1 MHDALGNRTFLGGPD
16 LARRLQSLP
25 DINRPAREGRSLG
38 EAMNNRIDAKK
49 IARTAILTIAFV
61 AIAAGAARAQEYCES
76 DTVCFEDS
84 VVFREHFETQPVWS
98 TSGAVGVA
106 DEGSQNSY
114 AVMGGDAYIRSNKT
128 GSVILRY
135 PVRCEGER
143 ITAPHVGIRYK
154 DDGSNA
160 RVVARLIETDLYEG
174 GQVTRSEFDSNS
186 RPSRSTFQTYVFR
199 PDVLS
204 DEAVGGYT
212 FYGRYEDSSLVCSGK
227 AYHFEVRLTRGP
239 GGDPRLRMLS
249 IEK

>member
-1 MHDALGNRTFLGGPD
+1 
-16 LARRLQSLP
+16 
-25 DINRPAREGRSLG
+25 
-38 EAMNNRIDAKK
+38 MNNRIDTKK
-49 IARTAILTIAFV
+49 IARTAVLTIAFV

-76 DTVCFEDS
+76 DTVCFEDGN
-84 VVFREHFETQPVWS
+84 VVRDHVEAQPVWS
-98 TSGAVGVA
+98 TSGSVGVP

-114 AVMGGDAYIRSNKT
+114 AVVGGDAYVRSNKT

-135 PVRCEGER
+135 PVRCEGDR
-143 ITAPHVGIRYK
+143 ITAPYFGIRYK
-154 DDGSNA
+154 DDGGNA

-174 GQVTRSEFDSNS
+174 GQVTRTEFDSNS
-186 RPSRSTFQTYVFR
+186 RPSRSSFQTYVFR
-199 PDVLS
+199 PDLGS

-212 FYGRYEDSSLVCSGK
+212 FYGRYAEPTLLCDGK